1 MQNNTNY
8 IVFGASS
15 ELARSFIMQINSDNI
30 FCISRNTALLGKDS
44 LFVEDYID
52 NIDKIIKFC
61 RDIENPVIIFFNG
74 YLMENRPDIN
84 PDAKQATK
92 TFEINFLIPFEITK
106 KLQHEN
112 LNIKKFVYISS
123 FAAVRFRYKN
133 YIYGI
138 TKRLLEESIKSLNL
152 ENYLILRFGKINT
165 DMSSS
170 HSTSI
175 FDLDKDVAA
184 KILIKNIKWSSGL
197 KYSNPVTKF
206 LSIIIRFLPYK
217 IIKYF
222 NL

>member
-1 MQNNTNY
+1 MQNDTNY

-30 FCISRNTALLGKDS
+30 FCISRNTVSLGKNS
-44 LFVEDYID
+44 LFVEDYIN

-61 RDIENPVIIFFNG
+61 RDIENPIIIFFNG

-84 PDAKQATK
+84 PDAKQAIK
-92 TFEINFLIPFEITK
+92 TFEINYLIPFEITK

-152 ENYLILRFGKINT
+152 KNYLILRFGKINT
-165 DMSSS
+165 KMSSS
-170 HSTSI
+170 HSNSI

-197 KYSNPVTKF
+197 KYSNPITKF
-206 LSIIIRFLPYK
+206 LSIIIKCLPYK

-222 NL
+222 KL